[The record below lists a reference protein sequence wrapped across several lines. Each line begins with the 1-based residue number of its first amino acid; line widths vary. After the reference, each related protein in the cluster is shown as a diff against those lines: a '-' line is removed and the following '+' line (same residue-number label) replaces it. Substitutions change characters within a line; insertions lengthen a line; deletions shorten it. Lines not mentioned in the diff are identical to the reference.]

1 MFAGLTL
8 CMAKFTFT
16 GFGVQKI
23 SIYTVGT
30 VTTPG
35 ITVQTAWIAAA
46 ATAVHKKVSRLTGHT
61 VIWLCNTRPAVIIT
75 RYALEIL

>member
-1 MFAGLTL
+1 
-8 CMAKFTFT
+8 MAKFTFT
-16 GFGVQKI
+16 GFEVQKI
-23 SIYTVGT
+23 SIYTVET

-46 ATAVHKKVSRLTGHT
+46 AKAVHKKVSRLTGHT
-61 VIWLCNTRPAVIIT
+61 VIRLCNTRPAVIIT